1 MICKKKPWIV
11 NNTHDAHLGQEH
23 GRGDASAPGKILLSV
38 RWQVKEMIYSDQ
50 TLWTLELHSVS

>member
-1 MICKKKPWIV
+1 MIRKKKAWSV
-11 NNTHDAHLGQEH
+11 NNTHEAHPGQER

-50 TLWTLELHSVS
+50 T